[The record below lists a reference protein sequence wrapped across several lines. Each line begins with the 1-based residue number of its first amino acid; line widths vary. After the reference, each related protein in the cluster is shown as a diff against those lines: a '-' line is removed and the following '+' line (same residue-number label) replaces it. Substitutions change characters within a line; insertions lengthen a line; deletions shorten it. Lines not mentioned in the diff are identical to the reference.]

1 MADNLPFRAHPFV
14 QLAIDA
20 VAAYVQDCRVL
31 TPPES
36 LLEQFPDLR
45 RRAGV
50 FVSLKRRGELRGC
63 VGTLEPAQVNIALEI
78 VENAIGAALRDPRF
92 RPLAEEELVELATSV
107 DILRPPVRVTGLEEL
122 DVQRFG
128 VIVQFGSKRG
138 LLLPDI
144 EGIRSVEEQV
154 RVARKK
160 GGIGDVDPVEL
171 YRFEVER
178 YF

>member
-1 MADNLPFRAHPFV
+1 MADASFQTHPFV

-20 VAAYVQDCRVL
+20 IAAYVQDFFFI

-50 FVSLKRRGELRGC
+50 FVSLKKRGELRGC
-63 VGTLEPAQVNIALEI
+63 IGTIEPAQANIALEI

-92 RPLAEEELVELATSV
+92 RPLEEGELLELAASV
-107 DILRPPVRVTGLEEL
+107 DILRPPERVLGMEEL

-128 VIVQFGSKRG
+128 VIVRSGIRRG

-144 EGIRSVEEQV
+144 EGIRSVDEQV
-154 RVARKK
+154 AIARKK
-160 GGIGDVDPVEL
+160 GGIGEGDVIEL